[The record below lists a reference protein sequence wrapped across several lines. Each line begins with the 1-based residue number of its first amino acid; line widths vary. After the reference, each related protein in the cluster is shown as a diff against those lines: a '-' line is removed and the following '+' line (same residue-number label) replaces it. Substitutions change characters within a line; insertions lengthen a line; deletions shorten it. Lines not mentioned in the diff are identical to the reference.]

1 MPFWSTNFGEDK
13 TLNDPKR
20 KFRFIVSFNGI
31 QAAQGG
37 ALLWYAKTAA
47 KPSFKVETTEHTYL
61 NHKFHYPGSITWE
74 EISITLVDPVDP
86 DMTATFSDI
95 ITQAGYSP
103 PANANAL
110 STISKAK
117 AATALG
123 TVTISQLDSMGAEL
137 ETWTLWNAFIT
148 EVKYGDLEYGSED
161 IIEMT
166 IGLRYDW
173 ARVETA
179 KPSVAVAGAGGT
191 EFFGLTES

>member
-61 NHKFHYPGSITWE
+61 NHKFHYPGSISWE

-86 DMTATFSDI
+86 GQQQQQRACCLLLHLRLPLHVCDQTI
-95 ITQAGYSP
+95 P
-103 PANANAL
+103 NPAD
-110 STISKAK
+110 T
-117 AATALG
+117 
-123 TVTISQLDSMGAEL
+123 
-137 ETWTLWNAFIT
+137 
-148 EVKYGDLEYGSED
+148 
-161 IIEMT
+161 
-166 IGLRYDW
+166 
-173 ARVETA
+173 
-179 KPSVAVAGAGGT
+179 
-191 EFFGLTES
+191 

>member
-86 DMTATFSDI
+86 DMTATFSDL

-103 PANANAL
+103 PANPNAL

-123 TVTISQLDSMGAEL
+123 TVTISQLDSMGAAL

-179 KPSVAVAGAGGT
+179 KPSVAVAGSGGT